1 MEKEE
6 MYDIFRSIIDIHK
19 QNFIILKSEIEN
31 MIKNKIKDEKYI
43 QRRLDELLDI
53 LLFYENEDSLL
64 AFRRLC
70 RYYFTINPE
79 ATVNYIN
86 YYREQNEP
94 EGIKFGKSKE
104 KANL

>member
-94 EGIKFGKSKE
+94 
-104 KANL
+104 